1 MYESVT
7 TPKPRRDRMMLVL
20 ILAAVVLIAAVT
32 PPIFIALNASYRYHN
47 FVLDFSNDLVDAR
60 SHGTITFTEN
70 GESCSV
76 SPDAVST
83 MFVRVTDYGLGQPL
97 KEPPNAPCFTV
108 SLPNG
113 TVLTLYDTPQEP
125 PEDSE
130 DDLPRGT
137 TIYYAPAEG
146 KPFIYLQRQ
155 LLFEDAVRPLHAGR

>member
-20 ILAAVVLIAAVT
+20 ILAAVVLIVSVT
-32 PPIFIALNASYRYHN
+32 PPIFIALSASYRYHN

-60 SHGTITFTEN
+60 RHGTITLTED
-70 GESCSV
+70 GKTDTV
-76 SPDAVST
+76 SSDAVSG
-83 MFVRVTDYGLGQPL
+83 MFVKITDYGLGQPL
-97 KEPPNAPCFTV
+97 KELPDAPCFSI

-125 PEDSE
+125 PEDE
-130 DDLPRGT
+130 DDGIPRGT
-137 TIYYAPAEG
+137 TVCYIPAEG

-155 LLFEDAVRPLHAGR
+155 LRYQDAVSLLHMGG